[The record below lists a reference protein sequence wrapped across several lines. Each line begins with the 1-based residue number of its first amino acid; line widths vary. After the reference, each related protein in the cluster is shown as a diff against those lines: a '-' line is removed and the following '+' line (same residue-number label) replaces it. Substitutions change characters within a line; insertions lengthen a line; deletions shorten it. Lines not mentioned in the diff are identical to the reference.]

1 MSATTKPGDRF
12 LRQLVGV
19 YITLLAL
26 AAVLAPSALTLYL
39 FYYPTS
45 PDVWVAHHFHEVVIG
60 IAIALSALICLVTFK
75 CFLLARKQ
83 FQFWLLLGLIAFT
96 IIYAPH
102 GFLTSAAHD
111 NIWLF
116 ILYGPVSR
124 VVMACCFLSAAL
136 QLGREVRIGNR
147 LVATVLLIWVAICIA
162 IAIATAALAT
172 SPIASHPYLR
182 WLLEGIAV
190 TTFLCA
196 IGVIA
201 IRRIRSY
208 IISIFTVCLLL
219 FAQSSIAF
227 LLASAWSHLWWY
239 AHLIFAAGFGLLSYG
254 IALSFRNT
262 GNFEDLFS
270 QEELLDRLRVANDKY
285 QASNTDLTNFAH
297 MVSHDLQAPLRQLST
312 YIDLLQEDQSISNN
326 NESAQYLRLIDDGA
340 SHMRALVRAI
350 LNLSAV
356 DKSRLNLVPLDLNQL
371 MNEVIALFEKDC
383 LNSDIHINT
392 GKLPNVLA
400 DKVLLFQVFQNLIQN
415 AIKYRKAQGALMID
429 ITARRDAPYWRIDV
443 ADNGIGF
450 SDADKE
456 KAMSMF
462 GRLHAEG
469 ISGTGAG
476 LAICKKILER
486 HDGYLNVRAKI
497 NVGATFMI
505 YLPDTKN

>member
-1 MSATTKPGDRF
+1 MSANTKPGDRF
-12 LRQLVGV
+12 LRQFVGV

-26 AAVLAPSALTLYL
+26 TVVFAPSALTLYL

-45 PDVWVAHHFHEVVIG
+45 PDIWVAHHFHEVVIG
-60 IAIALSALICLVTFK
+60 VAVALSALICLVTFK

-96 IIYAPH
+96 VIYAPH

-116 ILYGPVSR
+116 ILYGPISR
-124 VVMACCFLSAAL
+124 VVMAGCFLVATL
-136 QLGREVRIGNR
+136 QHGREVRLGNR
-147 LVATVLLIWVAICIA
+147 LIVTLLFIWVAICIA
-162 IAIATAALAT
+162 IATATAVLAT
-172 SPIASHPYLR
+172 SSIAGHPYLR
-182 WLLEGIAV
+182 WLLEGIAL
-190 TTFLCA
+190 TIFLCA
-196 IGVIA
+196 IVVIA
-201 IRRIRSY
+201 VRKIRSY

-219 FAQSSIAF
+219 FAQSSVAF
-227 LLASAWSHLWWY
+227 LLAGAWSHLWWY

-270 QEELLDRLRVANDKY
+270 QEELLERLRIANDKY

-312 YIDLLQEDQSISNN
+312 YIDVLQEDHGINDDD
-326 NESAQYLRLIDDGA
+326 EAAQYLRLINDSA

-350 LNLSAV
+350 LDLSAV
-356 DKSRLNLVPLDLNQL
+356 DKSRLNLTLLDLNQL
-371 MNEVIALFEKDC
+371 MNEVITLFENDC
-383 LNSDIHINT
+383 MNSDIHINT
-392 GKLPNVLA
+392 GELPNVLA
-400 DKVLLFQVFQNLIQN
+400 DKILLFQVFQNLIQN
-415 AIKYRKAQGALMID
+415 AIKYRKSQGGLIID
-429 ITARRDAPYWRIDV
+429 ITARHEAPYWRIDV
-443 ADNGIGF
+443 ADNGSGF
-450 SDADKE
+450 SDTDKE

-486 HDGYLNVRAKI
+486 HDGYLNVRAEI
-497 NVGATFMI
+497 NVGATFMV
-505 YLPDTKN
+505 YLSDAIN